1 MQKKLI
7 AVAVL
12 GACVAGSA
20 FAANVDVY
28 GRIDTGL
35 SYVHYDETGLSD
47 AVDTLSLDSG
57 LSSGSRWGLKGSE
70 DLGNGYQVGFVLES
84 SFDSDTGK
92 MSKDGRL
99 FNREATLRV
108 SGPFGS
114 IYAGRMG
121 RIGSDAGSVGFYAG
135 SVSPFGSGWGE
146 MPGHFAVTANYDT
159 RYSNALAYVSPKVG
173 PVTVYAQYTMGNAT
187 ENESGDDRLFSLGAQ
202 ADFGAL
208 QVLDLVEYL
217 NKQSTVAG
225 TAGAP
230 NVIHNDSQY
239 DDSYTIN
246 LGGSYDFGV
255 AKVFLAG
262 QYFKAAPDFAGMMDN
277 YAKDPRVLNNEWRFS
292 FDGFGV
298 NVGATAPIGAGEFLV
313 SAGYGKGDVNYDT
326 KDAKVSAD
334 AYIIQVGYTYP
345 FSKRTNLYAGAGYMQ
360 TSMEDGIT
368 TNDTTSDKDFKTTQ
382 VMFGLLHK
390 F

>member
-47 AVDTLSLDSG
+47 AKDTLSLDSG
-57 LSSGSRWGLKGSE
+57 NSSGNRWGLKGSE

-84 SFDSDTGK
+84 GFDSDTGK
-92 MSKDGRL
+92 MSKDGL

-135 SVSPFGSGWGE
+135 SVSPFGSGWGK
-146 MPGHFAVTANYDT
+146 MAGHFAVTANYDS
-159 RYSNALAYVSPKVG
+159 RYNNALAYVSPKVG

-208 QVLDLVEYL
+208 QVLGLVEYL
-217 NKQSTVAG
+217 NKKSVASTTVYD
-225 TAGAP
+225 
-230 NVIHNDSQY
+230 DSQY

-246 LGGSYDFGV
+246 LGGSYDFSV

-262 QYFKAAPDFAGMMDN
+262 QYFKAAPNYAGMKAN
-277 YAKDPRVLNNEWRFS
+277 YAKLVEGNEWHYS

-313 SAGYGKGDVNYDT
+313 SAGYGKGDLNIDT
-326 KDAKVSAD
+326 KDAKRSAD

-368 TNDTTSDKDFKTTQ
+368 NTDGTYSDKDFKTTQ

>member
-20 FAANVDVY
+20 LAANVDVY
-28 GRIDTGL
+28 GRIDMGL
-35 SYVHYDETGLSD
+35 SYVHQKIGDQAGT
-47 AVDTLSLDSG
+47 DTLSMDSG

-84 SFDSDTGK
+84 GFDADTGA
-92 MSKDGRL
+92 MSKDGL

-135 SVSPFGSGWGE
+135 SVSPFGSGWGK
-146 MPGHFAVTANYDT
+146 MAGHFAVTANYDS
-159 RYSNALAYVSPKVG
+159 RYNNALAYVSPKVG

-208 QVLDLVEYL
+208 QVLGLVEYL

-225 TAGAP
+225 TNGAP
-230 NVIHNDSQY
+230 NVTHNDSLY

-262 QYFKAAPDFAGMMDN
+262 QYFKAAPDYAGMKGN
-277 YAKDPRVLNNEWRFS
+277 YADEIGKGNEWHYS

-313 SAGYGKGDVNYDT
+313 SAGYGKGDLNCDT
-326 KDAKVSAD
+326 KDAKRSAD

-368 TNDTTSDKDFKTTQ
+368 TDGTTSDKDFKTTQ

>member
-47 AVDTLSLDSG
+47 AKDTLSLDSG
-57 LSSGSRWGLKGSE
+57 MSSGNRWGLKGSE

-84 SFDSDTGK
+84 GFDADTGA
-92 MSKDGRL
+92 MSKDGL

-135 SVSPFGSGWGE
+135 SVSPFGSGWGK
-146 MPGHFAVTANYDT
+146 MAGHFAVTANYDS
-159 RYSNALAYVSPKVG
+159 RYNNALAYVSPKVG

-202 ADFGAL
+202 ADFGTL
-208 QVLDLVEYL
+208 QVLGLVEYL
-217 NKQSTVAG
+217 NKKSVAG
-225 TAGAP
+225 TT
-230 NVIHNDSQY
+230 VYDDSQY

-246 LGGSYDFGV
+246 LGGSYDFSV

-262 QYFKAAPDFAGMMDN
+262 QYFKAAPNYAGMKAN
-277 YAKDPRVLNNEWRFS
+277 YAEDPRVLNNEWRLS

-326 KDAKVSAD
+326 KDAKISAD

-368 TNDTTSDKDFKTTQ
+368 NTDGTTSDKDFKTTQ

>member
-35 SYVHYDETGLSD
+35 SYVHEKIGDQAGTDKLSM
-47 AVDTLSLDSG
+47 DSG
-57 LSSGSRWGLKGSE
+57 LSSGNRWGLKGSE

-84 SFDSDTGK
+84 GFSSDTGAIGEEGK
-92 MSKDGRL
+92 L

-135 SVSPFGSGWGE
+135 SVSPFGSGWGK
-146 MPGHFAVTANYDT
+146 MPGHFAVTANYDS
-159 RYSNALAYVSPKVG
+159 RYNNALAYVSPKVG
-173 PVTVYAQYTMGNAT
+173 PVTVYAQYTMGNTT

-208 QVLDLVEYL
+208 QVLGLVEYL
-217 NKQSTVAG
+217 NKKSIADTTVYD
-225 TAGAP
+225 
-230 NVIHNDSQY
+230 DSQY

-246 LGGSYDFGV
+246 LGGSYDFSV

-262 QYFKAAPDFAGMMDN
+262 QYFKAAPNYAGMKGN
-277 YAKDPRVLNNEWRFS
+277 YAKDPRVLNNEWRWS

-326 KDAKVSAD
+326 KDAKISAD

-360 TSMEDGIT
+360 TSMEDGF
-368 TNDTTSDKDFKTTQ
+368 TNTDGTTSDKDFKTTQ

>member
-20 FAANVDVY
+20 LAANVDVY

-35 SYVHYDETGLSD
+35 SYVHQKIGDQAGT
-47 AVDTLSLDSG
+47 DTFSMDSG
-57 LSSGSRWGLKGSE
+57 MSSGNRWGLKGSE

-84 SFDSDTGK
+84 GFDADTGA
-92 MSKDGRL
+92 MSEDGL

-135 SVSPFGSGWGE
+135 SVSPFGSGWGK
-146 MPGHFAVTANYDT
+146 MPGHFAVTANYDS

-187 ENESGDDRLFSLGAQ
+187 ENESGDNRLFSLGAQ

-208 QVLDLVEYL
+208 QVLGLVEYL
-217 NKQSTVAG
+217 NKKSVDGTTVYD
-225 TAGAP
+225 
-230 NVIHNDSQY
+230 DSKY

-262 QYFKAAPDFAGMMDN
+262 QYFKAAPDYAGMKGN
-277 YAKDPRVLNNEWRFS
+277 YADEIGKGNEWHFS

-313 SAGYGKGDVNYDT
+313 SAGYGKGDLNVDT
-326 KDAKVSAD
+326 KDAKLSAD

-368 TNDTTSDKDFKTTQ
+368 NTDGTTSDKDFKTTQ

>member
-84 SFDSDTGK
+84 GFSSDTGK
-92 MSKDGRL
+92 MSKDVL
-99 FNREATLRV
+99 FDREATLRV

-208 QVLDLVEYL
+208 QVLGLVEYL
-217 NKQSTVAG
+217 NKKSVAG
-225 TAGAP
+225 TT
-230 NVIHNDSQY
+230 VYDDSQY

-246 LGGSYDFGV
+246 LGGSYDFSV

-262 QYFKAAPDFAGMMDN
+262 QYFKAAPNYAGMKANFADEIGQG
-277 YAKDPRVLNNEWRFS
+277 NEWHYS

-313 SAGYGKGDVNYDT
+313 SAGYGKGDLNFNT
-326 KDAKVSAD
+326 KDAKRSAD

-360 TSMEDGIT
+360 TSMENSIINTDG
-368 TNDTTSDKDFKTTQ
+368 TTSDKDFKTTQ

>member
-47 AVDTLSLDSG
+47 AKDTLSLDSG
-57 LSSGSRWGLKGSE
+57 MSSGNRWGLKGSE

-84 SFDSDTGK
+84 GFDADTGA
-92 MSKDGRL
+92 MSKDGL

-135 SVSPFGSGWGE
+135 SVSPFGSGWGK
-146 MPGHFAVTANYDT
+146 MAGHFAVTANYDS
-159 RYSNALAYVSPKVG
+159 RYNNALAYVSPKVG

-208 QVLDLVEYL
+208 QVLGLVEYL
-217 NKQSTVAG
+217 NKKSVAG
-225 TAGAP
+225 TT
-230 NVIHNDSQY
+230 VYDDSQY

-246 LGGSYDFGV
+246 LGGSYDFSV

-262 QYFKAAPDFAGMMDN
+262 QYFKAAPNYAGMKAN
-277 YAKDPRVLNNEWRFS
+277 YAKDPRVPNNEWRWS

-326 KDAKVSAD
+326 KDAKISAD

-368 TNDTTSDKDFKTTQ
+368 NTDGTTSDKDFKTTQ

>member
-20 FAANVDVY
+20 LAANVDVY

-35 SYVHYDETGLSD
+35 SYVHQKIGDQAGT
-47 AVDTLSLDSG
+47 DTFSMDSG
-57 LSSGSRWGLKGSE
+57 MSSGNRWGLKGSE

-84 SFDSDTGK
+84 GFDADTGA
-92 MSKDGRL
+92 MSKDGL

-135 SVSPFGSGWGE
+135 SVSPFGSGWGK
-146 MPGHFAVTANYDT
+146 MPGHFAVTANYDS

-187 ENESGDDRLFSLGAQ
+187 ENESGDNRLFSLGAQ

-208 QVLDLVEYL
+208 QVLGLVEYL
-217 NKQSTVAG
+217 NKKSVDGTTVYD
-225 TAGAP
+225 
-230 NVIHNDSQY
+230 DSKY

-262 QYFKAAPDFAGMMDN
+262 QYFKAAPDYAGMKGN
-277 YAKDPRVLNNEWRFS
+277 YADKIGKGNEWHFS

-313 SAGYGKGDVNYDT
+313 SAGYGKGDLNIDT
-326 KDAKVSAD
+326 KDAKLSAD

-368 TNDTTSDKDFKTTQ
+368 NTDGTYSDKDFKTTQ

>member
-84 SFDSDTGK
+84 GFDADTGAL
-92 MSKDGRL
+92 GAGGI
-99 FNREATLRV
+99 FAREATLRV

-135 SVSPFGSGWGE
+135 SVSPFGSGWGK
-146 MPGHFAVTANYDT
+146 MPGHFAVTANYDS
-159 RYSNALAYVSPKVG
+159 RYNNALAYVSPKVG

-208 QVLDLVEYL
+208 QVLGLVEYL
-217 NKQSTVAG
+217 NKKSVVGTTVYD
-225 TAGAP
+225 
-230 NVIHNDSQY
+230 DSQY

-246 LGGSYDFGV
+246 LGGSYDFSV

-262 QYFKAAPDFAGMMDN
+262 QYFKAAPNYAGMKAN
-277 YAKDPRVLNNEWRFS
+277 YANDPRVLDKEWRLS

-326 KDAKVSAD
+326 KDAKISAD

-368 TNDTTSDKDFKTTQ
+368 NTDGTTSDKDFKTTQ

>member
-47 AVDTLSLDSG
+47 AKDTLSLDSG
-57 LSSGSRWGLKGSE
+57 MSSGNRWGLKGSE

-84 SFDSDTGK
+84 GFDSDTGK
-92 MSKDGRL
+92 MSKDGL

-135 SVSPFGSGWGE
+135 SVSPFGSGWGK
-146 MPGHFAVTANYDT
+146 MAGHFAVTANYDS
-159 RYSNALAYVSPKVG
+159 RYNNALAYVSPKVG

-208 QVLDLVEYL
+208 QVLGLVEYL
-217 NKQSTVAG
+217 NKKSVAG
-225 TAGAP
+225 TT
-230 NVIHNDSQY
+230 VYDDSQY

-246 LGGSYDFGV
+246 LGGSYDFSV

-262 QYFKAAPDFAGMMDN
+262 QYFKAAPNYAGMKAN
-277 YAKDPRVLNNEWRFS
+277 YAKLVEGNEWHYS

-298 NVGATAPIGAGEFLV
+298 NVGATAPIGAGQFLV
-313 SAGYGKGDVNYDT
+313 SAGYGKGDLNIDT
-326 KDAKVSAD
+326 KDAKRSAD

-360 TSMEDGIT
+360 TSMEDGYIT
-368 TNDTTSDKDFKTTQ
+368 DNTTSDKDFKTTQ

>member
-47 AVDTLSLDSG
+47 AKDTLSLDSG
-57 LSSGSRWGLKGSE
+57 NSSGNRWGLKGSE

-84 SFDSDTGK
+84 GFDADTGA
-92 MSKDGRL
+92 MSKDGL

-135 SVSPFGSGWGE
+135 SVSPFGSGWGK
-146 MPGHFAVTANYDT
+146 MAGHFAVTANYDS
-159 RYSNALAYVSPKVG
+159 RYNNALAYVSPKVG

-187 ENESGDDRLFSLGAQ
+187 ENESGDDRLFSLGAK

-208 QVLDLVEYL
+208 QVLGLVEYL
-217 NKQSTVAG
+217 NKKSVDG
-225 TAGAP
+225 TI
-230 NVIHNDSQY
+230 VYDDSKY

-246 LGGSYDFGV
+246 LGGSYDFSV

-262 QYFKAAPDFAGMMDN
+262 QYFKAAPNYAGMKAN
-277 YAKDPRVLNNEWRFS
+277 YAELVKGNEWRYS

-313 SAGYGKGDVNYDT
+313 SAGYGKGDLNVDT
-326 KDAKVSAD
+326 QDDKRSAD

-360 TSMEDGIT
+360 TSMEDGIANT
-368 TNDTTSDKDFKTTQ
+368 DGTTSDKDFKTTQ

>member
-1 MQKKLI
+1 MQKQLI

-47 AVDTLSLDSG
+47 AKDTLSLDSG
-57 LSSGSRWGLKGSE
+57 MYSGNRWGLKGSE

-84 SFDSDTGK
+84 GFDADTGA
-92 MSKDGRL
+92 MSKDGL

-146 MPGHFAVTANYDT
+146 MPGHFAVTANYDS
-159 RYSNALAYVSPKVG
+159 RYNNALAYVSPKVG

-187 ENESGDDRLFSLGAQ
+187 ENESGDNRLFSLGAQ

-208 QVLDLVEYL
+208 QVLGLVEYL
-217 NKQSTVAG
+217 NKKSVDGTTVYD
-225 TAGAP
+225 
-230 NVIHNDSQY
+230 DSKY

-262 QYFKAAPDFAGMMDN
+262 QYFNAAPNFAGQGGN
-277 YAKDPRVLNNEWRFS
+277 WEKS

-298 NVGATAPIGAGEFLV
+298 NVGASAPIGAGEFLV
-313 SAGYGKGDVNYDT
+313 SAGYGKGDYHLDT
-326 KDAKVSAD
+326 KDTNLSAD
-334 AYIIQVGYTYP
+334 SYIFQVGYTYP
-345 FSKRTNLYAGAGYMQ
+345 FSKRTNLYAGAGYHQ
-360 TSMEDGIT
+360 TTMEEEA
-368 TNDTTSDKDFKTTQ
+368 SKDSKTKTTQ

>member
-35 SYVHYDETGLSD
+35 SYVHYDETELSD
-47 AVDTLSLDSG
+47 AKDTLSLDSG
-57 LSSGSRWGLKGSE
+57 MSSGNRWGLKGSE

-84 SFDSDTGK
+84 GFDADTGAL
-92 MSKDGRL
+92 GAGGI
-99 FNREATLRV
+99 FAREATLRV

-135 SVSPFGSGWGE
+135 SVSPFGSGWGK
-146 MPGHFAVTANYDT
+146 MPGHFAVTANYDS
-159 RYSNALAYVSPKVG
+159 RYNNALAYVSPKVG
-173 PVTVYAQYTMGNAT
+173 PVTVYAQYTMGNTT

-208 QVLDLVEYL
+208 QVLGLVEYL
-217 NKQSTVAG
+217 NKKSVADTTVYD
-225 TAGAP
+225 
-230 NVIHNDSQY
+230 DSQY

-246 LGGSYDFGV
+246 LGGSYDFSV

-262 QYFKAAPDFAGMMDN
+262 QYFKAAPNYAGMKGN
-277 YAKDPRVLNNEWRFS
+277 YAKDPRVLNNEWRWS

-326 KDAKVSAD
+326 KDAKISAD

-360 TSMEDGIT
+360 TSMEDGF
-368 TNDTTSDKDFKTTQ
+368 TNTDGTTSDKDFKTTQ

>member
-47 AVDTLSLDSG
+47 AKDTLSLDSG
-57 LSSGSRWGLKGSE
+57 LSSGNRWGLKGSE

-84 SFDSDTGK
+84 GFDADTGAL
-92 MSKDGRL
+92 GAGGI
-99 FNREATLRV
+99 FAREATLRV

-135 SVSPFGSGWGE
+135 SVSPFGSGWGK
-146 MPGHFAVTANYDT
+146 MPGHFAVTANYDS
-159 RYSNALAYVSPKVG
+159 RYNNALAYVSPKVG
-173 PVTVYAQYTMGNAT
+173 PVTVYAQYTMGNTT

-208 QVLDLVEYL
+208 QVLGLVEYL
-217 NKQSTVAG
+217 NKKSVADTTVYD
-225 TAGAP
+225 
-230 NVIHNDSQY
+230 DSQY

-262 QYFKAAPDFAGMMDN
+262 QYFKAAPDFAGMKDN
-277 YAKDPRVLNNEWRFS
+277 YFPGDAIAWHFS

-313 SAGYGKGDVNYDT
+313 SAGYGKGDLNIDT
-326 KDAKVSAD
+326 KDAKISAD

-360 TSMEDGIT
+360 TSMEDGF
-368 TNDTTSDKDFKTTQ
+368 TNTDGTYSDMDFKTTQ

>member
-47 AVDTLSLDSG
+47 AKDTLSLDSG
-57 LSSGSRWGLKGSE
+57 NSSGNRWGLKGSE

-84 SFDSDTGK
+84 GFDSDTGK
-92 MSKDGRL
+92 MSKDGL

-146 MPGHFAVTANYDT
+146 MPGHFAVTANYDS
-159 RYSNALAYVSPKVG
+159 RYNNALAYVSPKVG

-187 ENESGDDRLFSLGAQ
+187 ENESGDNRLFSLGAQ

-208 QVLDLVEYL
+208 QVLGLVEYL
-217 NKQSTVAG
+217 NKKSVDGTTVYD
-225 TAGAP
+225 
-230 NVIHNDSQY
+230 DSKY

-246 LGGSYDFGV
+246 LGGSYDFSV

-262 QYFKAAPDFAGMMDN
+262 QYFKAAPNYAGMKAN
-277 YAKDPRVLNNEWRFS
+277 YAKLVEGNEWHYS

-313 SAGYGKGDVNYDT
+313 SAGYGKGDLNIDT
-326 KDAKVSAD
+326 KDAKRSAD

-368 TNDTTSDKDFKTTQ
+368 NTDGTYSDKDFKTTQ

>member
-47 AVDTLSLDSG
+47 AKDTLSLDSG
-57 LSSGSRWGLKGSE
+57 MSSGNRWGLKGSE

-84 SFDSDTGK
+84 GFDADTGAL
-92 MSKDGRL
+92 GAGGI
-99 FNREATLRV
+99 FGREATLRV

-135 SVSPFGSGWGE
+135 SVSPFGSGWGK
-146 MPGHFAVTANYDT
+146 MAGHFAVTANYDS
-159 RYSNALAYVSPKVG
+159 RYNNALAYVSPKVG

-208 QVLDLVEYL
+208 QVLGLVEYL
-217 NKQSTVAG
+217 NKKSVADTTVYD
-225 TAGAP
+225 
-230 NVIHNDSQY
+230 DSQY

-262 QYFKAAPDFAGMMDN
+262 QYFKAAPNYAGMKAN
-277 YAKDPRVLNNEWRFS
+277 YAVFVKGEEWRYS

-313 SAGYGKGDVNYDT
+313 SAGYGKGDVNYNT
-326 KDAKVSAD
+326 QDAKISAD

-368 TNDTTSDKDFKTTQ
+368 TGNTTSDKDFKTTQ

>member
-20 FAANVDVY
+20 LAANVDVY
-28 GRIDTGL
+28 GRIDMGL
-35 SYVHYDETGLSD
+35 SYVHQKIGDQAGT
-47 AVDTLSLDSG
+47 DTLSMDSG
-57 LSSGSRWGLKGSE
+57 LSSGNRWGLKGSE

-84 SFDSDTGK
+84 GFDADTGA
-92 MSKDGRL
+92 MSKDGL

-135 SVSPFGSGWGE
+135 SVSPFGSGWGK
-146 MPGHFAVTANYDT
+146 MAGHFAVTANYDS
-159 RYSNALAYVSPKVG
+159 RYNNALAYVSPKVG

-208 QVLDLVEYL
+208 QVLGLVEYL
-217 NKQSTVAG
+217 NKKSVDGTTVYD
-225 TAGAP
+225 
-230 NVIHNDSQY
+230 DSKY

-262 QYFKAAPDFAGMMDN
+262 QYFNAAPNFAGQDGN
-277 YAKDPRVLNNEWRFS
+277 WEQS

-298 NVGATAPIGAGEFLV
+298 NVGASAPIGAGEFLV
-313 SAGYGKGDVNYDT
+313 SAGYGKGDYHFDT
-326 KDAKVSAD
+326 KDTNLSAD
-334 AYIIQVGYTYP
+334 SYIFQVGYTYP
-345 FSKRTNLYAGAGYMQ
+345 FSKRTNLYAGAGYHQ
-360 TSMEDGIT
+360 TTMEKEA
-368 TNDTTSDKDFKTTQ
+368 SKDSKTKTTQ

>member
-47 AVDTLSLDSG
+47 AKDTLSLDSG
-57 LSSGSRWGLKGSE
+57 MSSGNRWGLKGSE

-84 SFDSDTGK
+84 GFDADTGA
-92 MSKDGRL
+92 MSKDGL

-135 SVSPFGSGWGE
+135 SVSPFGSGWGK
-146 MPGHFAVTANYDT
+146 MAGHFAVTANYDS
-159 RYSNALAYVSPKVG
+159 RYNNALAYVSPKVG

-208 QVLDLVEYL
+208 QVLGLVEYL
-217 NKQSTVAG
+217 NKKSVDGTTVYD
-225 TAGAP
+225 
-230 NVIHNDSQY
+230 DSQY

-246 LGGSYDFGV
+246 LGGSYDFSV

-262 QYFKAAPDFAGMMDN
+262 QYFKAAPNYAGMKAN
-277 YAKDPRVLNNEWRFS
+277 YAELVKGKEWRYS

-313 SAGYGKGDVNYDT
+313 SAGYGKGDLNVDT
-326 KDAKVSAD
+326 KDAKRSAD

-368 TNDTTSDKDFKTTQ
+368 NNTDGTTSDKDFKTTQ

>member
-47 AVDTLSLDSG
+47 AKDTLSLDSG
-57 LSSGSRWGLKGSE
+57 LSSGNRWGLKGSE

-84 SFDSDTGK
+84 GFDADTGA
-92 MSKDGRL
+92 MSKDVL

-121 RIGSDAGSVGFYAG
+121 SIGSDAGSVGFYAG
-135 SVSPFGSGWGE
+135 SVSPFGSGWGK
-146 MPGHFAVTANYDT
+146 MAGHFAVTANYDS
-159 RYSNALAYVSPKVG
+159 RYNNALAYVSPKVG

-187 ENESGDDRLFSLGAQ
+187 ENESGDDRLFSLGAK

-208 QVLDLVEYL
+208 QVLGLVEYL
-217 NKQSTVAG
+217 NKKSVAG
-225 TAGAP
+225 PT
-230 NVIHNDSQY
+230 VYDDSQY

-246 LGGSYDFGV
+246 LGGSYDFSV

-262 QYFKAAPDFAGMMDN
+262 QYFKAAPNYAGMKAN
-277 YAKDPRVLNNEWRFS
+277 YAELVKGTEWRYS

-298 NVGATAPIGAGEFLV
+298 NVGATAPSGAGEFLV
-313 SAGYGKGDVNYDT
+313 SAGYGKGDLNVDT
-326 KDAKVSAD
+326 QDDKRSAD

-368 TNDTTSDKDFKTTQ
+368 NTDGTTSDKDFKTTQ

>member
-20 FAANVDVY
+20 LAANVDVY

-35 SYVHYDETGLSD
+35 SYVHQKIGDQAGT
-47 AVDTLSLDSG
+47 DTLSMDSG
-57 LSSGSRWGLKGSE
+57 MSSGNRWGLKGSE

-84 SFDSDTGK
+84 GFDADTGA
-92 MSKDGRL
+92 MSKDGL

-135 SVSPFGSGWGE
+135 SVSPFGSGWGK
-146 MPGHFAVTANYDT
+146 MAGHFAVTANYDS
-159 RYSNALAYVSPKVG
+159 RYNNALAYVSPKVG

-208 QVLDLVEYL
+208 QVLGLVEYL
-217 NKQSTVAG
+217 NKKSVDGTTVYD
-225 TAGAP
+225 
-230 NVIHNDSQY
+230 DSQY

-246 LGGSYDFGV
+246 LGGSYDFSV

-262 QYFKAAPDFAGMMDN
+262 QYFKAAPNYAGMKAN
-277 YAKDPRVLNNEWRFS
+277 YAELVKGEEWRYS

-313 SAGYGKGDVNYDT
+313 SAGYGKGDLNVDT
-326 KDAKVSAD
+326 KDAKRSAD

-368 TNDTTSDKDFKTTQ
+368 NTDDTTSDKDFKTTQ

>member
-47 AVDTLSLDSG
+47 AKDTLSLDSG
-57 LSSGSRWGLKGSE
+57 NSSGNRWGLKGSE

-84 SFDSDTGK
+84 GFDSDTGK
-92 MSKDGRL
+92 MSKDGL

-135 SVSPFGSGWGE
+135 SVSPFGSGWGK
-146 MPGHFAVTANYDT
+146 MAGHFAVTANYDS
-159 RYSNALAYVSPKVG
+159 RYNNALAYVSPKVG

-187 ENESGDDRLFSLGAQ
+187 ENESGDNRLFSLGAQ

-208 QVLDLVEYL
+208 QVLGLVEYL
-217 NKQSTVAG
+217 NKKSVADATVYD
-225 TAGAP
+225 
-230 NVIHNDSQY
+230 DSQY

-262 QYFKAAPDFAGMMDN
+262 QYFKAAPNYAGMKAN
-277 YAKDPRVLNNEWRFS
+277 YAELVKGEEWRYS

-313 SAGYGKGDVNYDT
+313 SAGYGKGDVNYNT
-326 KDAKVSAD
+326 QDAKISAD

-368 TNDTTSDKDFKTTQ
+368 TGNTTSDKDFKTTQ

>member
-47 AVDTLSLDSG
+47 AKDTLSLDSG
-57 LSSGSRWGLKGSE
+57 MSSGNRWGLKGSE

-84 SFDSDTGK
+84 GFDADTGA
-92 MSKDGRL
+92 MSKDGL

-135 SVSPFGSGWGE
+135 SVSPFGSGWGK
-146 MPGHFAVTANYDT
+146 MAGHFAVTANYDS
-159 RYSNALAYVSPKVG
+159 RYNNALAYVSPKVG

-208 QVLDLVEYL
+208 QVLGLVEYL
-217 NKQSTVAG
+217 NKKSVAG
-225 TAGAP
+225 TT
-230 NVIHNDSQY
+230 VYDDSQY

-246 LGGSYDFGV
+246 LGGSYDFSV

-262 QYFKAAPDFAGMMDN
+262 QYFKAAPDYAGMKAN
-277 YAKDPRVLNNEWRFS
+277 YAKDPRVLNNEWRWS

-326 KDAKVSAD
+326 KDAKISAD

-368 TNDTTSDKDFKTTQ
+368 NTDGTTSDKDFKTTQ

>member
-47 AVDTLSLDSG
+47 AKDTLSLDSG
-57 LSSGSRWGLKGSE
+57 MSSGNRWGLKGSE

-84 SFDSDTGK
+84 GFDSDTGK
-92 MSKDGRL
+92 MSKDGL

-121 RIGSDAGSVGFYAG
+121 RIGSDVGSVGFYAG
-135 SVSPFGSGWGE
+135 SVSPFGSGWGK
-146 MPGHFAVTANYDT
+146 MAGHFAVTANYDS
-159 RYSNALAYVSPKVG
+159 RYNNALAYVSPKVG

-208 QVLDLVEYL
+208 QVLGLVEYL
-217 NKQSTVAG
+217 NKKSVAG
-225 TAGAP
+225 TT
-230 NVIHNDSQY
+230 VYDDSQY

-246 LGGSYDFGV
+246 LGGSYDFSV

-262 QYFKAAPDFAGMMDN
+262 QYFKAAPNYAGMKAN
-277 YAKDPRVLNNEWRFS
+277 YAKLVDGNEWRYS

-313 SAGYGKGDVNYDT
+313 SAGYGKGDLNCNT
-326 KDAKVSAD
+326 QDAKRSAD

-360 TSMEDGIT
+360 TSMEDGISNT
-368 TNDTTSDKDFKTTQ
+368 DGTTSDKDFKTTQ

>member
-47 AVDTLSLDSG
+47 AKDTLSLDSG
-57 LSSGSRWGLKGSE
+57 MSSGNRWGLKGSE

-84 SFDSDTGK
+84 GFDADTGA
-92 MSKDGRL
+92 MSKDGL
-99 FNREATLRV
+99 FKREATLRV

-135 SVSPFGSGWGE
+135 SVSPFGSGWGK
-146 MPGHFAVTANYDT
+146 MAGHFAVTANYDS
-159 RYSNALAYVSPKVG
+159 RYNNALAYVSPKVG

-208 QVLDLVEYL
+208 QVLGLVEYL
-217 NKQSTVAG
+217 NKKSVAG
-225 TAGAP
+225 TT
-230 NVIHNDSQY
+230 VYDDSQY

-246 LGGSYDFGV
+246 LGGSYDFSV

-262 QYFKAAPDFAGMMDN
+262 QYFKAAPDYAGMKAN
-277 YAKDPRVLNNEWRFS
+277 YAGDPRVLDKEWRWS

-326 KDAKVSAD
+326 KDAKISAD

-368 TNDTTSDKDFKTTQ
+368 NTDDTTSDKDFKTTQ

>member
-35 SYVHYDETGLSD
+35 SYVHEKIGDQAGTDKLSM
-47 AVDTLSLDSG
+47 DSG

-84 SFDSDTGK
+84 GFSSDTGAIGEEGK
-92 MSKDGRL
+92 L

-135 SVSPFGSGWGE
+135 SVSPFGSGWSK
-146 MPGHFAVTANYDT
+146 MAGHFAVTANYDT

-208 QVLDLVEYL
+208 QVLGLVEYL
-217 NKQSTVAG
+217 NKKSVASTTVYD
-225 TAGAP
+225 
-230 NVIHNDSQY
+230 DSQY

-246 LGGSYDFGV
+246 LGGSYDFSV

-262 QYFKAAPDFAGMMDN
+262 QYFKAAPNYAGMKANFADEIGQG
-277 YAKDPRVLNNEWRFS
+277 NEWHYS

-298 NVGATAPIGAGEFLV
+298 NVGATTPIGAGEFLV
-313 SAGYGKGDVNYDT
+313 SAGYGKGDLNFNT
-326 KDAKVSAD
+326 EDAKRSAD

-360 TSMEDGIT
+360 TSMENGIINTDG
-368 TNDTTSDKDFKTTQ
+368 TTSDKDFKTTQ

>member
-84 SFDSDTGK
+84 GFSSDTGK
-92 MSKDGRL
+92 MSKDGL

-208 QVLDLVEYL
+208 QVLGLVEYL
-217 NKQSTVAG
+217 NKKSVAG
-225 TAGAP
+225 PT
-230 NVIHNDSQY
+230 VYDDSQY

-262 QYFKAAPDFAGMMDN
+262 QYFKAAPDFAGMKDN
-277 YAKDPRVLNNEWRFS
+277 YGYLNIDEIGWRFS

-313 SAGYGKGDVNYDT
+313 SAGYGKGDLNINT
-326 KDAKVSAD
+326 KDAKISAD

-360 TSMEDGIT
+360 TSMEDGFINT
-368 TNDTTSDKDFKTTQ
+368 DRTYSDKDFKTTQ

>member
-84 SFDSDTGK
+84 GFSSDTGK
-92 MSKDGRL
+92 MSKDDL

-173 PVTVYAQYTMGNAT
+173 PVTVYAQYAMGNAT

-208 QVLDLVEYL
+208 QVLGLVEYL
-217 NKQSTVAG
+217 NKKSVAG
-225 TAGAP
+225 TT
-230 NVIHNDSQY
+230 VYDDSQY

-262 QYFKAAPDFAGMMDN
+262 QYFKAAPDYAGMKGN
-277 YAKDPRVLNNEWRFS
+277 YADEIGEGNEWHFS

-313 SAGYGKGDVNYDT
+313 SAGYGKGDLNVDT
-326 KDAKVSAD
+326 KDAKLSAD

-368 TNDTTSDKDFKTTQ
+368 NTDGTTSDKDFKTTQ
-382 VMFGLLHK
+382 VMFGLRHK

>member
-20 FAANVDVY
+20 LAANVDVY

-35 SYVHYDETGLSD
+35 SYVHQKIGDQAGT
-47 AVDTLSLDSG
+47 DTLSMDSG
-57 LSSGSRWGLKGSE
+57 MSSGNRWGLKGSE
-70 DLGNGYQVGFVLES
+70 DLGNGYQIGFVLES
-84 SFDSDTGK
+84 GFDADTGA
-92 MSKDGRL
+92 MSKDGL

-135 SVSPFGSGWGE
+135 SVSPFGSGWGK
-146 MPGHFAVTANYDT
+146 MAGHFAVTANYDS
-159 RYSNALAYVSPKVG
+159 RYNNALAYVSPKVG

-208 QVLDLVEYL
+208 QVLGLVEYL
-217 NKQSTVAG
+217 NKKSVAG
-225 TAGAP
+225 TT
-230 NVIHNDSQY
+230 VYDDSQY

-246 LGGSYDFGV
+246 LGGSYDFSV

-262 QYFKAAPDFAGMMDN
+262 QYFKAAPNYAGMKAN
-277 YAKDPRVLNNEWRFS
+277 YADLVKGEEWRYS

-313 SAGYGKGDVNYDT
+313 SAGYGKGDLNYNT
-326 KDAKVSAD
+326 QDAKRSAD

-368 TNDTTSDKDFKTTQ
+368 NTDGTYSDKDFKTTQ

>member
-1 MQKKLI
+1 MKKTVA

-12 GACVAGSA
+12 GAFAGSA
-20 FAANVDVY
+20 LAADVTLYGVVDAGLVY
-28 GRIDTGL
+28 THLDQDVQR
-35 SYVHYDETGLSD
+35 VD
-47 AVDTLSLDSG
+47 ATDKFEMKSG
-57 LSSGSRWGLKGSE
+57 NQAGSRWGLKGVE
-70 DLGNGYQVGFVLES
+70 DLGNGAQVGFILES
-84 SFDSDTGK
+84 GFNVDDGSFRTANT
-92 MSKDGRL
+92 L
-99 FNREATLRV
+99 FDREASLFV
-108 SGPFGS
+108 QGGFGKVAFGKLGS
-114 IYAGRMG
+114 IVQGVSSWG
-121 RIGSDAGSVGFYAG
+121 KVG
-135 SVSPFGSGWGE
+135 SVSAFGTSFGNYAAQAGAI
-146 MPGHFAVTANYDT
+146 FATSTVYDNMIA
-159 RYSNALAYVSPKVG
+159 YSTPSFG
-173 PVTVYAQYTMGNAT
+173 GVTVYAQYTMGNAT

-208 QVLDLVEYL
+208 QVLGLVEYL
-217 NKQSTVAG
+217 NKKSVADTTVYD
-225 TAGAP
+225 
-230 NVIHNDSQY
+230 DSQY

-262 QYFKAAPDFAGMMDN
+262 QYFKAAPDFAGMKDN
-277 YAKDPRVLNNEWRFS
+277 YGYLSLDEIGWRFS

-313 SAGYGKGDVNYDT
+313 SAGYGKGDLNIDT
-326 KDAKVSAD
+326 KDAKISAD

-360 TSMEDGIT
+360 TSMEDGFINT
-368 TNDTTSDKDFKTTQ
+368 DRTYSDKDFKTTQ

>member
-47 AVDTLSLDSG
+47 AKDTLSLDSG
-57 LSSGSRWGLKGSE
+57 LSSGNRWGLEGSE

-84 SFDSDTGK
+84 GFDADTGA
-92 MSKDGRL
+92 MSKDVL

-135 SVSPFGSGWGE
+135 SVSPFGSGWGK
-146 MPGHFAVTANYDT
+146 MAGHFAVTANYDS
-159 RYSNALAYVSPKVG
+159 RYNNALAYVSPKVG

-187 ENESGDDRLFSLGAQ
+187 ENESGDDRLFSLGAK

-208 QVLDLVEYL
+208 QVLGLVEYL
-217 NKQSTVAG
+217 NKKSVAG
-225 TAGAP
+225 TI
-230 NVIHNDSQY
+230 VYDDSQY

-246 LGGSYDFGV
+246 LGGSYDFSV

-262 QYFKAAPDFAGMMDN
+262 QYFKAAPNYAGMKAN
-277 YAKDPRVLNNEWRFS
+277 YAELVKGNEWRYS

-313 SAGYGKGDVNYDT
+313 SAGYGKGDLNVDT
-326 KDAKVSAD
+326 QDAKRSAD

-368 TNDTTSDKDFKTTQ
+368 NTDGTTSDKDFKTTQ

>member
-84 SFDSDTGK
+84 GFSSDTGK
-92 MSKDGRL
+92 MSKDGL

-208 QVLDLVEYL
+208 QVLGLVEYL
-217 NKQSTVAG
+217 NKKSVAG
-225 TAGAP
+225 TT
-230 NVIHNDSQY
+230 VYDDSQY

-246 LGGSYDFGV
+246 LGGSYDFSV

-262 QYFKAAPDFAGMMDN
+262 QYFKAAPNYAGMKAN
-277 YAKDPRVLNNEWRFS
+277 YAELVQGKEWRYS

-298 NVGATAPIGAGEFLV
+298 NVGATAPIGAGQFLV
-313 SAGYGKGDVNYDT
+313 SAGYGKGDLNIDT
-326 KDAKVSAD
+326 KDAKRSAD

-368 TNDTTSDKDFKTTQ
+368 NTDGTYSDKDFKTTQ

>member
-47 AVDTLSLDSG
+47 AKDTLSLDSG
-57 LSSGSRWGLKGSE
+57 MSSGNRWGLKGSE

-84 SFDSDTGK
+84 GFDADTGA
-92 MSKDGRL
+92 MSKDGL

-135 SVSPFGSGWGE
+135 SVSPFGSGWGK
-146 MPGHFAVTANYDT
+146 MAGHFAVTANYDS
-159 RYSNALAYVSPKVG
+159 RYNNALAYVSPKVG

-208 QVLDLVEYL
+208 QVLGLVEYL
-217 NKQSTVAG
+217 NKKSVASTTVYD
-225 TAGAP
+225 
-230 NVIHNDSQY
+230 DSQY

-246 LGGSYDFGV
+246 LGGSYDFSV

-262 QYFKAAPDFAGMMDN
+262 QYFKAAPNYAGMKAN
-277 YAKDPRVLNNEWRFS
+277 YANDLLNNEWRWS

-326 KDAKVSAD
+326 KDAKISAD

-368 TNDTTSDKDFKTTQ
+368 NTDGTTSDKDFKTTQ

>member
-47 AVDTLSLDSG
+47 AKDTLSLDSG
-57 LSSGSRWGLKGSE
+57 MSSGNRWGLKGSE

-84 SFDSDTGK
+84 GFDADTGA
-92 MSKDGRL
+92 MSKDGL

-135 SVSPFGSGWGE
+135 SVSPFGSGWGK
-146 MPGHFAVTANYDT
+146 MAGHFAVTANYDS
-159 RYSNALAYVSPKVG
+159 RYNNALAYVSPKVG

-208 QVLDLVEYL
+208 QVLGLVEYL
-217 NKQSTVAG
+217 NKKSVDSTTVYD
-225 TAGAP
+225 
-230 NVIHNDSQY
+230 DSQY

-246 LGGSYDFGV
+246 LGGSYDFSV

-262 QYFKAAPDFAGMMDN
+262 QYFKAAPNYAGMKAN
-277 YAKDPRVLNNEWRFS
+277 YADLVKGEEWRYS

-326 KDAKVSAD
+326 KDAKISAD

-368 TNDTTSDKDFKTTQ
+368 NTDGTTSDKDFKTTQ

>member
-47 AVDTLSLDSG
+47 AKDTLSLDSG
-57 LSSGSRWGLKGSE
+57 MSSGNRWGLKGSE

-84 SFDSDTGK
+84 GFDADTGAL
-92 MSKDGRL
+92 GAGGI
-99 FNREATLRV
+99 FGREATLRV

-135 SVSPFGSGWGE
+135 SVSPFGSGWGK
-146 MPGHFAVTANYDT
+146 MAGHFAVTANYDS
-159 RYSNALAYVSPKVG
+159 RYNNALAYVSPKVG
-173 PVTVYAQYTMGNAT
+173 PVTVYAQYTMGNTT

-208 QVLDLVEYL
+208 QVLGLVEYL
-217 NKQSTVAG
+217 NKKSVAG
-225 TAGAP
+225 TT
-230 NVIHNDSQY
+230 VYDDSQY

-246 LGGSYDFGV
+246 LGGSYDFSV

-262 QYFKAAPDFAGMMDN
+262 QYFKAAPNYAGMKAN
-277 YAKDPRVLNNEWRFS
+277 YAKLDEREEWRYS

-298 NVGATAPIGAGEFLV
+298 NVGATAPIGAGQFLV
-313 SAGYGKGDVNYDT
+313 SAGYGKGDLNIDT
-326 KDAKVSAD
+326 KDAKRSAD

-360 TSMEDGIT
+360 TSMEDGIINT
-368 TNDTTSDKDFKTTQ
+368 DSTTSDKDFKTTQ

>member
-35 SYVHYDETGLSD
+35 SYVHEKIGDQAGTDKLSM
-47 AVDTLSLDSG
+47 DSG
-57 LSSGSRWGLKGSE
+57 LSSSNRWGLKGSE

-84 SFDSDTGK
+84 GFSSDTGAIGEEGK
-92 MSKDGRL
+92 L

-135 SVSPFGSGWGE
+135 SVSPFGSGWGK
-146 MPGHFAVTANYDT
+146 MAGHFAVTANYDT

-173 PVTVYAQYTMGNAT
+173 PVTVYAQYTMGNTT

-208 QVLDLVEYL
+208 QVLGLVEYL
-217 NKQSTVAG
+217 NKKSVADTTVYD
-225 TAGAP
+225 
-230 NVIHNDSQY
+230 DSKY

-262 QYFKAAPDFAGMMDN
+262 QYFNAAPNFAGQGADWE
-277 YAKDPRVLNNEWRFS
+277 KS

-298 NVGATAPIGAGEFLV
+298 NVGASAPIGAGEFLV
-313 SAGYGKGDVNYDT
+313 SAGYGKGDYHFDT
-326 KDAKVSAD
+326 KDTNLSAD
-334 AYIIQVGYTYP
+334 SYIFQVGYTYP
-345 FSKRTNLYAGAGYMQ
+345 FSKRTNLYAGAGYHQ
-360 TSMEDGIT
+360 TTMEEEA
-368 TNDTTSDKDFKTTQ
+368 SKDSKTKTTQ

>member
-84 SFDSDTGK
+84 GFSSDTGK
-92 MSKDGRL
+92 MSKDDL

-208 QVLDLVEYL
+208 QVLGLVEYL

-225 TAGAP
+225 TNGAP
-230 NVIHNDSQY
+230 NVTHNDSQY

-262 QYFKAAPDFAGMMDN
+262 QYFKAAPDFAGMKDN
-277 YAKDPRVLNNEWRFS
+277 YGILNVDEIGWRFS

-313 SAGYGKGDVNYDT
+313 SAGYGKGDLNIDT
-326 KDAKVSAD
+326 KDAKISAD

-360 TSMEDGIT
+360 TSMEDGF
-368 TNDTTSDKDFKTTQ
+368 TNTDGTTSDKDFKTTQ

>member
-1 MQKKLI
+1 
-7 AVAVL
+7 
-12 GACVAGSA
+12 
-20 FAANVDVY
+20 
-28 GRIDTGL
+28 
-35 SYVHYDETGLSD
+35 
-47 AVDTLSLDSG
+47 
-57 LSSGSRWGLKGSE
+57 
-70 DLGNGYQVGFVLES
+70 
-84 SFDSDTGK
+84 
-92 MSKDGRL
+92 MSKDGL

-135 SVSPFGSGWGE
+135 SVSPFGSGWGK
-146 MPGHFAVTANYDT
+146 MAGHFAVTANYDS
-159 RYSNALAYVSPKVG
+159 RYNNALAYVSPKVG

-208 QVLDLVEYL
+208 QVLGLVEYL
-217 NKQSTVAG
+217 NKKSVAG
-225 TAGAP
+225 TT
-230 NVIHNDSQY
+230 VYDDSQY

-246 LGGSYDFGV
+246 LGGSYDFSV

-262 QYFKAAPDFAGMMDN
+262 QYFKAAPNYAGMKAN
-277 YAKDPRVLNNEWRFS
+277 YAKFVEGNEWRYS

-313 SAGYGKGDVNYDT
+313 SAGYGKGDLNYNT
-326 KDAKVSAD
+326 QDAKRSAD

-368 TNDTTSDKDFKTTQ
+368 NTDSTTSDKDFKTTQ

>member
-47 AVDTLSLDSG
+47 AKDTLSLDSG
-57 LSSGSRWGLKGSE
+57 TSSGNRWGLKGSE

-84 SFDSDTGK
+84 GFDADTGAL
-92 MSKDGRL
+92 GAGGI
-99 FNREATLRV
+99 FGREATLRV

-135 SVSPFGSGWGE
+135 SVSPFGSGWGK
-146 MPGHFAVTANYDT
+146 MAGHFAVTANYDS
-159 RYSNALAYVSPKVG
+159 RYNNALAYVSPKVG

-208 QVLDLVEYL
+208 QVLGLVEYL
-217 NKQSTVAG
+217 NKKSVVDTTVYD
-225 TAGAP
+225 
-230 NVIHNDSQY
+230 DSQY

-246 LGGSYDFGV
+246 LGGSYDFSV

-262 QYFKAAPDFAGMMDN
+262 QYFKAAPNYAGMKAN
-277 YAKDPRVLNNEWRFS
+277 YAKLVEGEEWRYS

-298 NVGATAPIGAGEFLV
+298 NVGATAPIGAGQFLV
-313 SAGYGKGDVNYDT
+313 SAGYGKGDLNIDT
-326 KDAKVSAD
+326 KDAKRSAD

-368 TNDTTSDKDFKTTQ
+368 NTDSTTSDKDFKTTQ

>member
-47 AVDTLSLDSG
+47 AKDTLSLDSG
-57 LSSGSRWGLKGSE
+57 MSSGNRWGLKGSE

-84 SFDSDTGK
+84 GFDADTGAL
-92 MSKDGRL
+92 GAGGI
-99 FNREATLRV
+99 FAREATLRV

-135 SVSPFGSGWGE
+135 SVSPFGSGWGK
-146 MPGHFAVTANYDT
+146 MPGHFAVTANYDS
-159 RYSNALAYVSPKVG
+159 RYNNALAYVSPKVG

-208 QVLDLVEYL
+208 QVLGLVEYL
-217 NKQSTVAG
+217 NKKSVVGTTVYD
-225 TAGAP
+225 
-230 NVIHNDSQY
+230 DSQY

-246 LGGSYDFGV
+246 LGGSYDFSV

-262 QYFKAAPDFAGMMDN
+262 QYFKAAPNYAGMKAN
-277 YAKDPRVLNNEWRFS
+277 YAKDPRVLNNEWRWS

-326 KDAKVSAD
+326 KDAKISAD

-368 TNDTTSDKDFKTTQ
+368 NTDGTTSDKDFKTTQ